1 MEKNGCK
8 KMLVRRGLCRWR
20 EITRKAAL
28 VLVLAVGVGVLPAWG
43 QETRQ
48 EQRGLVSLRGIFYIT
63 QQLPLYLLPEWK
75 SRAPEVDSD
84 TINDYEDEQIKQLG
98 HYWKTRVSTH
108 ARWGANL
115 QLLFHVGPVVNL
127 GVEAGASVGFARDG
141 NYRDAVTALLGGTE
155 DPSPNAIVD
164 VPVRVILGFAFDD
177 FVLDLYAGS
186 IFLDVDSLMFTQI
199 ALDAGIRTNFGS
211 VFLDIGY
218 VLPTELYSSTPPQQ
232 FHLYSGHA
240 ARIGFGFGI

>member
-1 MEKNGCK
+1 MKRNGCK
-8 KMLVRRGLCRWR
+8 KMPVRGYRGRGRRLLRG
-20 EITRKAAL
+20 TALAL
-28 VLVLAVGVGVLPAWG
+28 VLLGITALPAWS
-43 QETRQ
+43 QETSQ

-63 QQLPLYLLPEWK
+63 QQLPLYLLPEWE

-84 TINDYEDEQIKQLG
+84 TINDYEDKQIKQFG
-98 HYWKTRVSTH
+98 HYWKTRISTH
-108 ARWGANL
+108 ARWGGNL
-115 QLLFHVGPVVNL
+115 QLFFHVGPVINL

-141 NYRDAVTALLGGTE
+141 NYRDAVTALLGGE

-164 VPVRVILGFAFDD
+164 VPVRVILGFAFGD
-177 FVLDLYAGS
+177 FVLDLYAGGV
-186 IFLDVDSLMFTQI
+186 FLDVDSLMFTQF
-199 ALDAGIRTNFGS
+199 ALDAGMRANFGS

-218 VLPTELYSSTPPQQ
+218 VLPTEMHASVEPQQ